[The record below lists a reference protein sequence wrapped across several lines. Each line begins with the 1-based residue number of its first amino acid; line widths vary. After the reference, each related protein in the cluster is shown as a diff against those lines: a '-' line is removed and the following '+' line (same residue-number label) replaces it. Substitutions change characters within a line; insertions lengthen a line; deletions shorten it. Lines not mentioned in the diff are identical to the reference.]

1 MNLLYKYSNGK
12 EKKHTTFINNK
23 TILKEC
29 EKSTTVDIYKIKKQ
43 YTTEEISEYIT
54 TLLIN
59 K

>member
-1 MNLLYKYSNGK
+1 MNLLYKYSNGE
-12 EKKHTTFINNK
+12 EKRHTTFINSK

-29 EKSTTVDIYKIKKQ
+29 GQSKTVNIYKIKKQ
-43 YTTEEISEYIT
+43 YKTEETSEYIT